1 MASQVSGARTQDVLY
16 TVEVQNTTFTSGTGA
31 AVLEMRAVA
40 PFCAAW
46 AALGEVDW
54 AAQINILV
62 SIRIRA
68 FRSTSTTA
76 SLLRLLKHGRQA

>member
-1 MASQVSGARTQDVLY
+1 VLY
-16 TVEVQNTTFTSGTGA
+16 TVEVQNPTFTSETGA

-54 AAQINILV
+54 AAQINTLV
-62 SIRIRA
+62 SIRA